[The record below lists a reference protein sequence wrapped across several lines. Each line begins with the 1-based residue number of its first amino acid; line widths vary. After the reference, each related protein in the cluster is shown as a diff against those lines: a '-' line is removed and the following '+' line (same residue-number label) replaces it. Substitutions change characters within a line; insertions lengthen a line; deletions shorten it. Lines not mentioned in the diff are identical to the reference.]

1 LADAMKVAAEDD
13 RGAGFLVR
21 DKADKAKVT
30 AKGQKLREGVRKVGS

>member
-21 DKADKAKVT
+21 DKAEGI
-30 AKGQKLREGVRKVGS
+30 AKGKKLREDVRKVGS